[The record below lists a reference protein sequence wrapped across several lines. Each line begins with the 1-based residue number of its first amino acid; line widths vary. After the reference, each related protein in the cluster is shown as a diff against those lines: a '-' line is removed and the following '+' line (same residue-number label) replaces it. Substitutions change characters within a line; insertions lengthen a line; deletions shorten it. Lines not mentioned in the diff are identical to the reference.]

1 MKKKRRA
8 FTLIELIIG
17 LSVQLIIMGLGIK
30 SVIIAFDRYNYH
42 KEIIRENEKM
52 DEAIL
57 TVDRYINRNMIDEL
71 RIDEINN
78 EIRITLRRFHS
89 KEVQIIKKIKFDNFK
104 RVTLESY
111 EGSSEKPIAVNVVLR
126 DAEKFDIVRKGEIYY
141 LIIKTIKGE
150 ERILCL

>member
-57 TVDRYINRNMIDEL
+57 TIDRYINRNMIDEL
-71 RIDEINN
+71 SIDEINN
-78 EIRITLRRFHS
+78 EIKITLRVAHS
-89 KEVQIIKKIKFDNFK
+89 KEVQMIKKIKFDNFK

-111 EGSSEKPIAVNVVLR
+111 EGDSGKAVAVNVVLR
-126 DAEKFDIVRKGEIYY
+126 DAEKFDIVRKGEIHY
-141 LIIKTIKGE
+141 LIIKTIKGG

>member
-30 SVIIAFDRYNYH
+30 SVIITFDRYNYH

-57 TVDRYINRNMIDEL
+57 TIDRYINGKMIDEL
-71 RIDEINN
+71 TIDEINN
-78 EIRITLRRFHS
+78 EIEITLRESHS

-111 EGSSEKPIAVNVVLR
+111 EGNSKKAVNIILR
-126 DAEKFDIVRKGEIYY
+126 DAEKFDIVKKGEINY

-150 ERILCL
+150 ERILCV

>member
-1 MKKKRRA
+1 LKKKRRA

-30 SVIIAFDRYNYH
+30 SVIITFDRYNYH
-42 KEIIRENEKM
+42 KEIIREDEKM

-57 TVDRYINRNMIDEL
+57 TIDRYINGKMIDEL
-71 RIDEINN
+71 TIDEINN
-78 EIRITLRRFHS
+78 EIEITLRESHS

-111 EGSSEKPIAVNVVLR
+111 EGNSKKAVNIILR
-126 DAEKFDIVRKGEIYY
+126 DAEKFDIVKKGEINY

-150 ERILCL
+150 ERILCV

>member
-30 SVIIAFDRYNYH
+30 SVIITFDRYNYH

-57 TVDRYINRNMIDEL
+57 TIYRYINKNMIDEL
-71 RIDEINN
+71 TIDEINN
-78 EIRITLRRFHS
+78 EIKITLRESHS
-89 KEVQIIKKIKFDNFK
+89 KEVQIIKKIKFNNLK
-104 RVTLESY
+104 SVTLESY
-111 EGSSEKPIAVNVVLR
+111 KGDLKNLLAVNVILR

>member
-30 SVIIAFDRYNYH
+30 SVIITFDRYNYH

-57 TVDRYINRNMIDEL
+57 TIDKYINKNMIDEL

-78 EIRITLRRFHS
+78 EIRITLRRYHS

-104 RVTLESY
+104 SITLESY
-111 EGSSEKPIAVNVVLR
+111 EGDFKKAVNVILR
-126 DAEKFDIVRKGEIYY
+126 DAEKFDIVRKEEIHY

>member
-30 SVIIAFDRYNYH
+30 SVIITFDRYNYH
-42 KEIIRENEKM
+42 KEIIREDEKM

-57 TVDRYINRNMIDEL
+57 TIDRYINGKMIDEL
-71 RIDEINN
+71 TIDEINN
-78 EIRITLRRFHS
+78 EIEITLRESHS

-111 EGSSEKPIAVNVVLR
+111 EGNSKKAVNIILR
-126 DAEKFDIVRKGEIYY
+126 DAEKFDIVKKGEINY

-150 ERILCL
+150 ERILCV